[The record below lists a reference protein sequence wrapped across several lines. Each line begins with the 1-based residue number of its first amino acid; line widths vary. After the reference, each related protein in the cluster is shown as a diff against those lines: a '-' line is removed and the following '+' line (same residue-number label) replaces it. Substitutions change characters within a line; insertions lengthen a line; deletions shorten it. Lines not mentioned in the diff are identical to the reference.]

1 MCKVEIIPKFTQGEL
16 KYGAESMFV
25 CLVGIPAWNT
35 WNPYLIQVDNP
46 AHIQPHSFLTP
57 SKPLAFTCALSG
69 WPTLNLIIMQNSYCL
84 WLTKKL
90 PSGVGP
96 ISPLLAEPVSTKDNP
111 TTIFR
116 IKCKEPNTLNPGAPL
131 QSFRLQSPV
140 PFLKCTDGAKSEKQ
154 IIRRT
159 EMSTTHSDLAA
170 QRRGN
175 TKPPWFF

>member
-1 MCKVEIIPKFTQGEL
+1 MCKVEIIPKFIQGEL

-69 WPTLNLIIMQNSYCL
+69 WPTLDLIIMQNSYCL

-96 ISPLLAEPVSTKDNP
+96 ISPLLALLSNWLS
-111 TTIFR
+111 IF
-116 IKCKEPNTLNPGAPL
+116 ILNYSLYTALFLWLTSPILALPLFSKPGHCGL
-131 QSFRLQSPV
+131 SFQIQYPRSSCSGSEV
-140 PFLKCTDGAKSEKQ
+140 NETD
-154 IIRRT
+154 
-159 EMSTTHSDLAA
+159 
-170 QRRGN
+170 
-175 TKPPWFF
+175 